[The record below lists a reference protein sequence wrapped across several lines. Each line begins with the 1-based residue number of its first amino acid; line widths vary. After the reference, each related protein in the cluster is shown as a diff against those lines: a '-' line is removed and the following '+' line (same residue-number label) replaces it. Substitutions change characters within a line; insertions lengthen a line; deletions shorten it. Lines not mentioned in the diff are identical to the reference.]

1 MPDQSAHVG
10 ERFERHDIGDDE
22 RSGQDARP
30 IRAGQ
35 RGNSWVNRT
44 DGGPA
49 LAPLLSEQQVRQ
61 LGEVRRDT
69 PGLAIK
75 DDLFFP
81 FGAATLV

>member
-1 MPDQSAHVG
+1 
-10 ERFERHDIGDDE
+10 
-22 RSGQDARP
+22 
-30 IRAGQ
+30 
-35 RGNSWVNRT
+35 VNRT